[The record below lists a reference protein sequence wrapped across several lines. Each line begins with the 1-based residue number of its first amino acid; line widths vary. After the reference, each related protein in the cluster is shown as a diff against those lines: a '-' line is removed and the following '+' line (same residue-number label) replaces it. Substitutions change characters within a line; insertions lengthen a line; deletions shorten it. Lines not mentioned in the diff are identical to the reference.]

1 MFNGG
6 SSIILVGECE
16 IPIIYISGIRVVNTH
31 ILVVKI
37 HDQNWSNMINPHM
50 FDLFFMVE
58 KKPGRDSMRIFQP
71 ASKSH
76 WRINLWIHLEL
87 FHWANPQSSPAK
99 EWWLD
104 MKAMKATKNGGFM
117 GYTQQKE
124 VVLMVLMVVF
134 RVRPCQ
140 LSGLEDEF
148 PWKMDDK
155 TRIFRV
161 QLLIYQRVTNKK

>member
-1 MFNGG
+1 
-6 SSIILVGECE
+6 
-16 IPIIYISGIRVVNTH
+16 
-31 ILVVKI
+31 
-37 HDQNWSNMINPHM
+37 
-50 FDLFFMVE
+50 
-58 KKPGRDSMRIFQP
+58 MRIFQP

-148 PWKMDDK
+148 P
-155 TRIFRV
+155 
-161 QLLIYQRVTNKK
+161 

>member
-1 MFNGG
+1 
-6 SSIILVGECE
+6 
-16 IPIIYISGIRVVNTH
+16 
-31 ILVVKI
+31 
-37 HDQNWSNMINPHM
+37 
-50 FDLFFMVE
+50 
-58 KKPGRDSMRIFQP
+58 MRIFQP

-76 WRINLWIHLEL
+76 WRINLWIHLEV

-104 MKAMKATKNGGFM
+104 MKAMKATKKGGFNVW
-117 GYTQQKE
+117 YTQQKE